1 MLSRS
6 CAGDGEM
13 LSRSCAGNGRGG
25 GQLDLSE
32 RFATASDSPF
42 QRLAWALAEVGGDN
56 LVPRSVS
63 ALSVEFLTEDSCEPN
78 QSHSRDSLSVQALL
92 FLRQQAVRAVRAKMA
107 RVQGKRAAADPPPR
121 ALGRRVARPAAVRLR
136 ARVGPRRMA
145 ARWVSAGRSPW
156 QASARAE
163 RSRWLA
169 PARAERLRWPGRRRA
184 VAPALAERRMAEL
197 RRRVA
202 RGLRAAG
209 NHRA

>member
-107 RVQGKRAAADPPPR
+107 RAQGKRAAADPPPR

-145 ARWVSAGRSPW
+145 ARWVSAGRRQW
-156 QASARAE
+156 QAPAGPRRWLASARA
-163 RSRWLA
+163 
-169 PARAERLRWPGRRRA
+169 ARLQWPGRRRA
-184 VAPALAERRMAEL
+184 AAPALAERRMAEL